1 MSAEIEPIRGLP
13 EPLPPGERIL
23 WQGSPDWRA
32 LAVRALH
39 VRKVAAYF
47 GLLAAASVAGSVV
60 IDGKALPA
68 ALGSAAGL
76 ALPALAALGLL
87 GLYAFLA
94 AGATVYT
101 ITDRRVVM
109 RFGVALPLTVNIPFK
124 IVGSAGLKLDRDGT
138 GDIPLALTGRGK
150 IAYLALWPHARPWRV
165 SRPEPMLRAVP
176 DAARVGRLLAGA
188 LAAAA
193 GRVPAITA
201 EPEATPEPAGPVAA
215 AA

>member
-1 MSAEIEPIRGLP
+1 MKDEIEPIRGLP
-13 EPLPPGERIL
+13 EALPPGERIL
-23 WQGSPDWRA
+23 WQGSPEWPA

-39 VRKVAAYF
+39 IRKVAAYF
-47 GLLAAASVAGSVV
+47 GLLAAASVAASVG
-60 IDGKALPA
+60 IDGTALPA

-87 GLYAFLA
+87 GIYAFLA
-94 AGATVYT
+94 ARATVYT

-109 RFGVALPLTVNIPFK
+109 RFGVALSLTVNIPFR

-138 GDIPLALTGRGK
+138 GDIPLSLTGSGK

-165 SRPEPMLRAVP
+165 TRPEPMLRAVP
-176 DAARVGRLLAGA
+176 DAARVGRILAGA

-193 GRVPAITA
+193 GGTPAVTVQ
-201 EPEATPEPAGPVAA
+201 PEAAPEPAGPVAA

>member
-193 GRVPAITA
+193 GRAPAITV

>member
-13 EPLPPGERIL
+13 EALPPGERIL

-193 GRVPAITA
+193 GRAPAITV

-215 AA
+215 A

>member
-188 LAAAA
+188 LAVPA
-193 GRVPAITA
+193 GRAPAITV
-201 EPEATPEPAGPVAA
+201 EPEAPPEPAGPVAA